1 MKFLQYFNGQLL
13 FALLAFFLIIIY
25 VVNRFRNN
33 RKFKK

>member
-13 FALLAFFLIIIY
+13 FAVLAFFLIIIY

-33 RKFKK
+33 RKFKR